1 MHFGALA
8 TVFFMVQDAQAPL
21 STPATTVSSSDSIW
35 LWIALGVGVLAL
47 IAAAILARAVLA
59 GDTGTPEMRVIS
71 DAIREGAEAFLARQY
86 KTIGILAAV
95 LAVVVFLG
103 YHSSART
110 APYAIK
116 TVIAFLVG
124 AVCSGLAGFTG
135 MYVSIRANIRTASAA
150 RTSLNRAL
158 QTALRGGAVTGLVV
172 VALALIGI
180 AVLFLAFGGLTDP
193 RAVPYQLVGFGF
205 GASLVAL
212 FAQLGGG
219 IYTKAADVG
228 ADLVGKVE
236 AGIPEDDPRNP
247 AVIADL
253 VGDNV
258 GDCAGRGAD
267 IFESTAA
274 ENVGAMILGAA
285 LFPVFGVKGILFPL
299 IVHAINLVASI
310 IGVAVVKTNDT
321 EDPMAALNRGFYVT
335 SALAL
340 AGFAGA
346 VYYMLNGPTVA
357 WGWLLGCGVI
367 GLVTAFLFV
376 WITQY
381 YTESRY
387 RPVKSIAE
395 ASLTGPATNIISGLA
410 VGMETPALPVL
421 VISAALLLSYY
432 FGVRGLAGVSI
443 PGVSDYAKGIYGT
456 AIATM
461 GMLSCAAYILAMDTF
476 GPITDNAGGII
487 EMSNQPDSVR
497 DKTDKLDSAGNTTKA
512 LTKGYAVGS
521 ASLAAFLLFSAYLE
535 EIKSLVHAKVDAAA
549 AAGIPSYMPPHWSFT
564 NINLAEVPVFVGA
577 LLGAMLT
584 YLFSSLAIKAVG
596 RTAQMVVKDVRDQ
609 FKENPGI
616 MAGTSKPDYAR
627 CVGIV
632 TGAALKEMVLP
643 GVLAVGLPVAVG
655 LIFRNF
661 SSVYGAGTEV
671 LNNSGFSSVPTI
683 NGIPVNLGGAT
694 AVAGLLMVGT
704 ISGVLLAMLM
714 NNGGGAWDNAK
725 KFIETGQYGGKKSDA
740 HKAAVV
746 GDTVGDPFKDT
757 AGPSLHVLIKLLATI
772 TLVLAPLF
780 L

>member
-1 MHFGALA
+1 MHELSFLA
-8 TVFFMVQDAQAPL
+8 VAVQEQVAVAP
-21 STPATTVSSSDSIW
+21 AYAGNDDGRMY
-35 LWIALGVGVLAL
+35 LWIALLVGVLAL
-47 IAAAILARAVLA
+47 VAALLLARAVIA
-59 GDTGTPEMRVIS
+59 SDTGTPEMRAIS
-71 DAIREGAEAFLARQY
+71 DAIREGAEAFLSRQY
-86 KTIGILAAV
+86 KTIGAIAVV
-95 LAVVVFLG
+95 LALVVFFG
-103 YHSSART
+103 YRMSPRT
-110 APYAIK
+110 EPYALK
-116 TVIAFLVG
+116 TVISFLVG

-135 MYVSIRANIRTASAA
+135 MYCSIRANIRTASAA
-150 RTSLNRAL
+150 RTSLNKAL
-158 QTALRGGAVTGLVV
+158 QMALRGGAVTGLVV
-172 VALALIGI
+172 VALSLLG
-180 AVLFLAFGGLTDP
+180 VGSLFLFFGGLENP
-193 RAVPYQLVGFGF
+193 QAVPYQLVGFGF

-285 LFPVFGVKGILFPL
+285 LYPVFGVKGILFPL
-299 IVHAINLVASI
+299 IVLAINLIASVV
-310 IGVAVVKTNDT
+310 GVFVVSTREDQ
-321 EDPMAALNRGFYVT
+321 DPMDALNKGFYVT
-335 SALAL
+335 SGLAL
-340 AGFAGA
+340 IGFAGA
-346 VYYMLNGPTVA
+346 VYTMLNGPNVRPL
-357 WGWLLGCGVI
+357 WLLGCGVI
-367 GLVTAFLFV
+367 GLITSFLFV
-376 WITQY
+376 WITEY
-381 YTESRY
+381 YTEARY
-387 RPVKSIAE
+387 RPVQSIVT

-410 VGMETPALPVL
+410 VGMETPAMPVIA
-421 VISAALLLSYY
+421 ISAALLLSYY
-432 FGVRGLAGVSI
+432 FGVQGLAGVA
-443 PGVSDYAKGIYGT
+443 GVSDYAKGIYGT

-487 EMSNQPDSVR
+487 EMSNQPDSIR
-497 DKTDKLDSAGNTTKA
+497 ERTDKLDSAGNTTKA

-535 EIKSLVHAKVDAAA
+535 EIKVIVTAKVA
-549 AAGIPSYMPPHWSFT
+549 AAGGYMPVGWSFT
-564 NINLAEVPVFVGA
+564 NINLAQVPVFVGA
-577 LLGAMLT
+577 LLGATLT
-584 YLFSSLAIKAVG
+584 FLFSSMAIKAVG
-596 RTAQMVVKDVRDQ
+596 RTAQMVVQDVRNQ

-616 MAGTSKPDYAR
+616 MLGTSKPDYAR
-627 CVGIV
+627 CVNIV

-643 GVLAVGLPVAVG
+643 GVLVVGLPVVVG
-655 LIFRNF
+655 LIFRHF
-661 SSVYGAGTEV
+661 SASYQATTLVYAPGSVLPVPAI
-671 LNNSGFSSVPTI
+671 SGV
-683 NGIPVNLGGAT
+683 PVNLAGAE

-704 ISGVLLAMLM
+704 IAGVLLAMLM

-725 KFIETGQYGGKKSDA
+725 KFIETGQYGGKKSEA

-780 L
+780 V

>member
-1 MHFGALA
+1 MNVVSLLGMVVQVQIPASPAGVSNNGGA
-8 TVFFMVQDAQAPL
+8 VC
-21 STPATTVSSSDSIW
+21 
-35 LWIALGVGVLAL
+35 LWMAIAVGVLAL
-47 IAAAILARAVLA
+47 IAAWMLARHVLCCES
-59 GDTGTPEMRVIS
+59 GTPEMQSIS
-71 DAIREGAEAFLARQY
+71 NAIREGAEAFLRRQY
-86 KTIGILAAV
+86 RTIGAIAIILAILLFA
-95 LAVVVFLG
+95 G
-103 YHSSART
+103 YHMSART
-110 APYAIK
+110 APFAVK
-116 TVIAFLVG
+116 TVISFLVG
-124 AVCSGLAGFTG
+124 AICSGLAGYTG

-150 RTSLNRAL
+150 RGSLNKAL
-158 QTALRGGAVTGLVV
+158 QIALRGGAVTGLVV
-172 VALALIGI
+172 VALSLVGVGA
-180 AVLFLAFGGLTDP
+180 LFLLFGGLSSPQT
-193 RAVPYQLVGFGF
+193 VPYEWVGFGF

-285 LFPVFGVKGILFPL
+285 LYPVFGVKGILFPL
-299 IVHAINLVASI
+299 IILAINLIASI
-310 IGVAVVKTNDT
+310 AGVYVVSTNET
-321 EDPMAALNRGFYVT
+321 EDPMRALNRGFYLT
-335 SALAL
+335 SVLAL
-340 AGFAGA
+340 VGFAVA
-346 VYYMLNGPTVA
+346 VYTMLDGPMVRPA
-357 WGWLLGCGVI
+357 WLLGCGVI
-367 GLVTAFLFV
+367 GLITSFLFV
-376 WITQY
+376 WITEY

-387 RPVKSIAE
+387 RPVQSIAR

-410 VGMETPALPVL
+410 VGMETPALPVI

-432 FGVRGLAGVSI
+432 FGVEGLAGVTGISA
-443 PGVSDYAKGIYGT
+443 YAKGIYGT
-456 AIATM
+456 ALATM

-487 EMSNQPDSVR
+487 EMSNQPESIR
-497 DKTDKLDSAGNTTKA
+497 ERTDKLDSAGNTTKA
-512 LTKGYAVGS
+512 LTKGYAIGS

-535 EIKSLVHAKVDAAA
+535 EIKVIVADKVHL
-549 AAGIPSYMPPHWSFT
+549 AGGYMPATWSFT
-564 NINLAEVPVFVGA
+564 NINLAQIPVFVGA

-584 YLFSSLAIKAVG
+584 FLFSSMAIKAVG

-616 MAGTSKPDYAR
+616 MAGTSKPDYGR
-627 CVGIV
+627 CVHIV
-632 TGAALKEMVLP
+632 TGAALKEMVMP
-643 GVLAVGLPVAVG
+643 GLLVVCMPVAVG
-655 LIFRNF
+655 LIFRHF
-661 SSVYGAGTEV
+661 SASYQASSEIYAPGMI
-671 LNNSGFSSVPTI
+671 LSVPAI
-683 NGIPVNLGGAT
+683 SGIPVNLAGAES
-694 AVAGLLMVGT
+694 VAGLLMVGT
-704 ISGVLLAMLM
+704 IAGILLAMLM

-725 KFIETGQYGGKKSDA
+725 KFIETGQYGGKKSEA
-740 HKAAVV
+740 HKASVV

-780 L
+780 V

>member
-1 MHFGALA
+1 MHFGMLAATMFRLQDLTNGNSAPLNGDDGFWLWVAMGVGALA
-8 TVFFMVQDAQAPL
+8 L
-21 STPATTVSSSDSIW
+21 
-35 LWIALGVGVLAL
+35 LAAFL
-47 IAAAILARAVLA
+47 LARSVLSA
-59 GDTGTPEMRVIS
+59 DTGTAEMRVIS

-86 KTIGILAAV
+86 RTIGIMAAV
-95 LAVVVFLG
+95 LAVVVFIG
-103 YHSSART
+103 YHASPLT
-110 APYAIK
+110 AQYATK

-135 MYVSIRANIRTASAA
+135 MYVSIRANIRTASAG
-150 RTSLNRAL
+150 RNSLNAAL
-158 QTALRGGAVTGLVV
+158 QAALRGGAVTGLVV
-172 VALALIGI
+172 VALSLLGVGAL
-180 AVLFLAFGGLTDP
+180 FYFFGGLDHP
-193 RAVPYQLVGFGF
+193 QQVPYQLVGFGF

-285 LFPVFGVKGILFPL
+285 LYPVFGIRGILFPL
-299 IVHAINLVASI
+299 IVHAINLIASI
-310 IGVAVVKTNDT
+310 IGVAVVKTTDQ
-321 EDPMAALNRGFYVT
+321 EDPMSALNRGFYVT
-335 SALAL
+335 SALAIV
-340 AGFAGA
+340 GFAFA
-346 VYYMLNGPTVA
+346 VHTMLNGVGVR
-357 WGWLLGCGVI
+357 WVWLLGCG
-367 GLVTAFLFV
+367 LVGMATAFLFV

-381 YTESRY
+381 YTESKY
-387 RPVKSIAE
+387 RPVQSIAE
-395 ASLTGPATNIISGLA
+395 ASLTGPATNIISGIA
-410 VGMETPALPVL
+410 VGMETPAAPVI

-432 FGVRGLAGVSI
+432 FGVRGLADVHLAGI
-443 PGVSDYAKGIYGT
+443 ATYAKGIYGT

-487 EMSNQPDSVR
+487 EMSNQPDVVR

-512 LTKGYAVGS
+512 LTKGYAIGS

-535 EIKSLVHAKVDAAA
+535 EIRTIVTAKVNVP
-549 AAGIPSYMPPHWSFT
+549 GGYMPVGWTFT
-564 NINLAEVPVFVGA
+564 NINLAEIPVFVGA

-609 FKENPGI
+609 FRENPGI

-627 CVGIV
+627 CVSIV

-643 GVLAVGLPVAVG
+643 GCLAVGLPVAVG
-655 LIFRNF
+655 LIFRHF
-661 SSVYGAGTEV
+661 SSSYGSGSEGLAGAPN
-671 LNNSGFSSVPTI
+671 LMVPSI
-683 NGIPVNLGGAT
+683 NGVPVNLAGAS

-704 ISGVLLAMLM
+704 ISGILLAMLM

-725 KFIETGQYGGKKSDA
+725 KWIETGKYGGKKSDA